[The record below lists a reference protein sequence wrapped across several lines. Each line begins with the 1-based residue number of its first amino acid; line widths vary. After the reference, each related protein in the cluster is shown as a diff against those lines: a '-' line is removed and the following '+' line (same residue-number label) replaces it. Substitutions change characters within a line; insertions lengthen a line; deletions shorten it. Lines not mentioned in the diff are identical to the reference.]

1 MVVEFTPQ
9 INKVYFIQQYTL
21 FQVVAGNGS
30 IEVDFK
36 HYFDWHNKI
45 IYVEQ
50 GQYVK
55 FLSDNFVVRKIEFSE
70 EQIFRNKEVRVLFKH
85 LVSLGYINFNECT
98 DCQRYLNNV
107 TPLPN
112 IQKIIDAS
120 SKQWYWQNPFC
131 ANKEEYQLIFDV
143 KEIID
148 KQYHESLTNDNLCEI
163 IEGTYRGYKVQSL
176 VKSKVGVSIKKLLNN
191 KRLLEGKKNLAF
203 TDKTIQE
210 ISFELGFND
219 AAYFHRIFKKDTG
232 KSPVQFR
239 NDVDFLNRDT
249 FTQSLLELLQK
260 HHTQE
265 HSLEF
270 YAQKLHLSTKALSKK
285 VKDKL
290 QVSLGQLIRHELVQS
305 ARKKLLQ
312 EDTVKDVALQLG
324 FEEPNHFSAF
334 FKQHTGITPTTYK
347 KSNQ

>member
-1 MVVEFTPQ
+1 MVVEFTPK

-21 FQVVAGNGS
+21 FQVVAGDGS

-50 GQYVK
+50 GQYIK
-55 FLSDNFVVRKIEFSE
+55 FLSDNFVVRKIEFSK

-85 LVSLGYINFNECT
+85 LISLGYINSNECA
-98 DCQRYLNNV
+98 DCQKYLSNAAF
-107 TPLPN
+107 LPN
-112 IQKIIDAS
+112 AQKLIDVS
-120 SKQWYWQNPFC
+120 SQQWYWQNPFC

-143 KEIID
+143 KEAID
-148 KQYHESLTNDNLCEI
+148 QQYHQSLTNDNLCEI
-163 IEGTYRGYKVQSL
+163 VAGTYQGYKVQSL
-176 VKSKVGVSIKKLLNN
+176 VKNKVGISIKKLLNN

-210 ISFELGFND
+210 ISFELGFRD
-219 AAYFHRIFKKDTG
+219 VAYFHRIFKKDTG
-232 KSPVQFR
+232 KSPIQFR
-239 NDVDFLNRDT
+239 NDVDFPNRDT

-270 YAQKLHLSTKALSKK
+270 YAQKLHLSVKALSKK

-290 QVSLGQLIRHELVQS
+290 QVSLGQLIRYELVQS

-312 EDTVKDVALQLG
+312 EATVKEVALQLG